1 MTMFLI
7 GSPTPPLLK
16 LVGERA
22 AAASKKS
29 RPHVAVSMTT
39 MLGHPHGPGYLT
51 KTMEAMFPHGT
62 IERFTV
68 EGEPDAMPTGD
79 AKAIVARADIVFV
92 PGGDPVA
99 GAKRLVASGADGWL
113 RAARDRGAVFVGI
126 SAGSIALGAWWGEW
140 RDDGDDAP
148 PELVR
153 CTSVAESFVFD
164 AHAEADHWIELRLV
178 ARALHRR
185 HRHLRYVGLPTGAA
199 VEIDADGALH
209 PIGVEPFLLSEP

>member
-22 AAASKKS
+22 TAASKKA
-29 RPHVAVSMTT
+29 RPRVAVSMTT
-39 MLGHPHGPGYLT
+39 MLGHPHGAGYLAR
-51 KTMEAMFPHGT
+51 TMEAMFPHGT

-68 EGEPDAMPTGD
+68 HGEPDAMPKSD
-79 AKAIVARADIVFV
+79 AHAIVERADIVFV

-99 GAKRLVASGADGWL
+99 GAKMLVSAGADVWL
-113 RAARDRGAVFVGI
+113 RDARARGAVLVGI

-140 RDDGDDAP
+140 PEDDAAA
-148 PELVR
+148 EATLVP
-153 CTSVAESFVFD
+153 CANVAERFVFD
-164 AHAEADHWIELRLV
+164 AHAEEDDWIELRLV
-178 ARALHRR
+178 ARLLRR
-185 HRHLRYVGLPTGAA
+185 KHQNLRYVGLPTGAA
-199 VEIDADGALH
+199 IELDSHGEIH